1 MLDDFVCCF
10 WFFSCYFF
18 WLFCVLLYGFFFF
31 KQKTAYEMRI
41 SDWSSDVCSS
51 DLAMGGGL
59 GLSIHGSHRVVS
71 EDLRMAMPE
80 TVLGLFP
87 DVGGTWFLNRCP
99 GAIGRYLALTGV
111 SIGAA
116 DALMAGLATHHVPY
130 AAFDGLVSALGAAD
144 RSEEHTS

>member
-1 MLDDFVCCF
+1 
-10 WFFSCYFF
+10 
-18 WLFCVLLYGFFFF
+18 
-31 KQKTAYEMRI
+31 
-41 SDWSSDVCSS
+41 
-51 DLAMGGGL
+51 MGGGL

-99 GAIGRYLALTGV
+99 GAIGRYLELTGV

-116 DALMAGLATHHVPY
+116 DALMAGLATPHVPY
-130 AAFDGLVSALGAAD
+130 AAFDGLVSALRAAD
-144 RSEEHTS
+144 RLASAVVGEHKGEHRV